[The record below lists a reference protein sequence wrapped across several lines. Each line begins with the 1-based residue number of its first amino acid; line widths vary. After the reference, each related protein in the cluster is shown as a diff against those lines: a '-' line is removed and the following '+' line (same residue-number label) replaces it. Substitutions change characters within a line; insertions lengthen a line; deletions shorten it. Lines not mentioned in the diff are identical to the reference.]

1 MAKSSRLQDS
11 IAKAKRKRKTKTNQ
25 NDKEILEMIDYWNM
39 SVRKAKNLKVYKVIK
54 AKDPT
59 TSKIYTHFEKM
70 YKICK
75 ENNWDCKVYIDSQ
88 FERVRH
94 FNSDIDVPTPDL
106 CHSPNAKKAY
116 VAYVRDKVQ
125 TSSSDNNFITN
136 EDALKYKVPSKY
148 DKVISYEEELKEI
161 YQKFAD
167 DYREF
172 TRIEQ
177 ERKYNL
183 LKFADDYND
192 IRLLP
197 KSDFKDLLIDLSDE
211 MLKVLYL
218 QFEVSNLPK
227 EALILLFEKDELIKF
242 LNNVELTSGLTLDQF
257 NFLKIYANN
266 FNNEAQKRY
275 FTTYTEL
282 EFVNI
287 FKKTNTPETLIRDW
301 ANANVNFIKE
311 QIDLISKNPKLDRIE
326 QSFCYYTQEDK
337 LTKQDKREIKQF
349 LNTELPNFINKIKE
363 SAIKTQD
370 DRFYVVTR
378 VLKEI
383 YPNTIV
389 TEIKK
394 LYRGLS
400 EDDLNTLPRLPKRLC
415 YSYNYRKIIED
426 IDSSLLITSVPNLYT
441 IISEDVEQI
450 NTLLIECDDLF
461 EKAYKDK
468 FRVMLQ
474 NIRRDENKS
483 KRRVARRKSESIL
496 DEHNIKIPLNA
507 MQDDIS
513 ELRKPDEYLFVIDY
527 LSELAEYSYSLD
539 LAKILKFVVSDL
551 QKRYDF
557 NIFKETTFTFKY
569 LDEMI
574 NDILHKVRKDRK
586 QQVKIKLS
594 DISEELFRE
603 EIKESTEKEK
613 LDNELEDVI
622 YSVINKRI
630 ENKETL
636 YLEDI
641 RHEVLNDEIGC
652 KSVIDLMFKEEE

>member
-11 IAKAKRKRKTKTNQ
+11 IAKAKRKKKTKSNQ
-25 NDKEILEMIDYWNM
+25 NDKEILEMVDYWNM
-39 SVRKAKNLKVYKVIK
+39 SVRKAKNLKIYKVIK

-75 ENNWDCKVYIDSQ
+75 ENNWDYKVYIDSQ
-88 FERVRH
+88 FDRVRH
-94 FNSDIDVPTPDL
+94 FKSDVDIPTPDL

-116 VAYVRDKVQ
+116 VAYVRNKVQ

-136 EDALKYKVPSKY
+136 ENALKYKIPSKY
-148 DKVISYEEELKEI
+148 DKIISYEEELKEI
-161 YQKFAD
+161 YQSFAD
-167 DYREF
+167 DYNEF
-172 TRIEQ
+172 VRVEQ

-192 IRLLP
+192 IRSLP

-227 EALILLFEKDELIKF
+227 EVLILLFEKEELIKF
-242 LNNVELTSGLTLDQF
+242 LDKVELTSGLTLDQF
-257 NFLKIYANN
+257 NFLKLYVNN
-266 FNNEAQKRY
+266 FNNEAQKKY
-275 FTTYTEL
+275 FTTYTGL
-282 EFVNI
+282 DFVNI
-287 FKKTNTPETLIRDW
+287 FNKTDNPETLIRDW
-301 ANANVNFIKE
+301 ANANVTFIKD
-311 QIDLISKNPKLDRIE
+311 QIELISKNPKLDKVE

-337 LTKQDKREIKQF
+337 LTKQDKQEIKQF
-349 LNTELPNFINKIKE
+349 LNTELPEFINKINY
-363 SAIKTQD
+363 STTKTQE
-370 DRFYVVTR
+370 DRFYIVTR

-389 TEIKK
+389 TEVKK
-394 LYRGLS
+394 LYRSLS
-400 EDDLNTLPRLPKRLC
+400 EDDKDNLPKLPKRLC
-415 YSYNYRKIIED
+415 YSYNYKRIIED
-426 IDSSLLITSVPNLYT
+426 INSSLLITSVPNLYT

-468 FRVMLQ
+468 FRNMLQ

-483 KRRVARRKSESIL
+483 KRRVARRKSENIL
-496 DEHNIKIPLNA
+496 DKHGIKIPLNA
-507 MQDDIS
+507 MHDDMN

-527 LSELAEYSYSLD
+527 LTELAEYSYNLD
-539 LAKILKFVVSDL
+539 LAKIIKFVVSDL

-557 NIFKETTFTFKY
+557 NIFKETTFSFTY
-569 LDEMI
+569 LDNLI
-574 NDILHKVRKDRK
+574 KDILYKVKKDRK
-586 QQVKIKLS
+586 QQTKIKLS
-594 DISEELFRE
+594 DISENLFRQD
-603 EIKESTEKEK
+603 INGLMEKEN

-622 YSVINKRI
+622 YSIINKRI
-630 ENKETL
+630 ENNKNL
-636 YLEDI
+636 YLEEI